1 MDGGPGAPEGAGA
14 GAGVGAV
21 SGSGVGVGNFRPSD
35 MALFPSSSRP
45 RTLMEQL
52 LARKIEAAAA
62 ASGAPSASVSASS
75 PAASGSATST
85 TSPTSPTSPMLP
97 PPAGVGAVGLGLG
110 LGLGMGVVSRLRRTD
125 SLDST
130 SSLGSLAFGEDVC
143 RCDDCLLGIVDLY
156 VISAAE
162 AAKKKVSVLPEMAF
176 YLLKILAGNRRLLC
190 PKVCEFKFKEL
201 TYLWFLKH
209 FLKFI
214 WFFCTLDTPLICNII
229 LQKKT
234 RPSKKENSQRE
245 RRLHTS
251 RILL

>member
-1 MDGGPGAPEGAGA
+1 LAPAEVDGGGPGGAAEGAGGGAEAGA
-14 GAGVGAV
+14 GAAAVVG
-21 SGSGVGVGNFRPSD
+21 GNRLAD

-62 ASGAPSASVSASS
+62 AGGAPSAAAAPAS
-75 PAASGSATST
+75 PTASGSATP
-85 TSPTSPTSPMLP
+85 SPTSPNPPGIGGMGMGMGLQLPMPMPLT
-97 PPAGVGAVGLGLG
+97 LGLG

-162 AAKKKVSVLPEMAF
+162 AAKKKVIHHGYTISR
-176 YLLKILAGNRRLLC
+176 GD
-190 PKVCEFKFKEL
+190 
-201 TYLWFLKH
+201 FLQ
-209 FLKFI
+209 
-214 WFFCTLDTPLICNII
+214 CTLRFPFKIHPLSNQIASNSELPNRKNMTYNFEMGTTI
-229 LQKKT
+229 LVK
-234 RPSKKENSQRE
+234 SSQY
-245 RRLHTS
+245 
-251 RILL
+251 